1 MQEFIVTISTFFEG
15 KKKYYWWLG
24 CNTKENDPVT
34 VATWYIQDL
43 NAFRDLKC
51 FSCSNSERWQSLF
64 LKKTLA
70 ASLSF
75 VSRMCSHY
83 AKKLILREPNFFGKT
98 QCLVAS
104 SLFMYKSLVPHR
116 ISVQKMNAIMP
127 KRWII
132 VLKCRRT
139 KIILLFTLKRR
150 KNIFVNIEGIVFS
163 FYHNF
168 V

>member
-83 AKKLILREPNFFGKT
+83 AEKIAQRISKFFGKT

-104 SLFMYKSLVPHR
+104 SLFMYKSLVPYR
-116 ISVQKMNAIMP
+116 ISVQKMNAILP
-127 KRWII
+127 TKGE
-132 VLKCRRT
+132 LYFKKCRRMNIGFIFYAT
-139 KIILLFTLKRR
+139 KTIKLILK
-150 KNIFVNIEGIVFS
+150 I
-163 FYHNF
+163 
-168 V
+168 

>member
-24 CNTKENDPVT
+24 CNTKENAVPVT

-75 VSRMCSHY
+75 DSMMCSHSG
-83 AKKLILREPNFFGKT
+83 KKIVLRESNFFGKT
-98 QCLVAS
+98 QCLVVS
-104 SLFMYKSLVPHR
+104 SLFIYKSLVPYR
-116 ISVQKMNAIMP
+116 ISAQKMNANAILP
-127 KRWII
+127 KKGK
-132 VLKCRRT
+132 LY
-139 KIILLFTLKRR
+139 F
-150 KNIFVNIEGIVFS
+150 
-163 FYHNF
+163 
-168 V
+168 

>member
-1 MQEFIVTISTFFEG
+1 MQKFIVTISTFFEG
-15 KKKYYWWLG
+15 RKEVLSMIG

-75 VSRMCSHY
+75 DSRMCSHY
-83 AKKLILREPNFFGKT
+83 TKKIVLRESKFFGKT
-98 QCLVAS
+98 QCLVVS
-104 SLFMYKSLVPHR
+104 SLFIYKSLVPYR
-116 ISVQKMNAIMP
+116 ISVQNMNAILP
-127 KRWII
+127 K
-132 VLKCRRT
+132 
-139 KIILLFTLKRR
+139 
-150 KNIFVNIEGIVFS
+150 NGE
-163 FYHNF
+163 
-168 V
+168 